1 MREHKRTTEIR
12 NRCLKVAYYIKDT
25 GMTIREVA
33 SVFHM
38 SKSTVYMDMMFRLK
52 EFNPILYND
61 IQEILQKNKQER
73 HLRGGET
80 TKTRYSKNNK
90 QKRKEE
96 C

>member
-1 MREHKRTTEIR
+1 MKEFLAKEGTEMREHKRTTEIR

-61 IQEILQKNKQER
+61 IQEILQKSALFSFYN
-73 HLRGGET
+73 
-80 TKTRYSKNNK
+80 
-90 QKRKEE
+90 
-96 C
+96 